1 MRLMVNFEFKQ
12 NPRRGWLQFACLAI
26 FSPSISLSFLCF
38 LCLNLHIIW
47 ISFSFCATR
56 TRNNNVSEEKN
67 GRVGELS
74 SEKAAFP
81 NNLDATF
88 TFYKKKSRNKASE
101 WTHPKRRVAVVVGP
115 QAWPARAPST
125 KQSLIDQLG
134 PTATLP
140 PVLPSICS
148 STSQVLSTS

>member
-1 MRLMVNFEFKQ
+1 M
-12 NPRRGWLQFACLAI
+12 
-26 FSPSISLSFLCF
+26 FLILLTLYF
-38 LCLNLHIIW
+38 TL
-47 ISFSFCATR
+47 
-56 TRNNNVSEEKN
+56 
-67 GRVGELS
+67 
-74 SEKAAFP
+74 
-81 NNLDATF
+81 
-88 TFYKKKSRNKASE
+88 TFYNEKPRNKASE

-148 STSQVLSTS
+148 STSWVLSTSWVVYFNTVAFVHYQCTRTREMMHAPWDYTVYLYKTAKAQNHTRAFSTISMATAWYLVVVLEGSAQ

>member
-1 MRLMVNFEFKQ
+1 MVAGPQAWPARAPSTFLVNVFNTFNF
-12 NPRRGWLQFACLAI
+12 
-26 FSPSISLSFLCF
+26 
-38 LCLNLHIIW
+38 
-47 ISFSFCATR
+47 
-56 TRNNNVSEEKN
+56 
-67 GRVGELS
+67 
-74 SEKAAFP
+74 
-81 NNLDATF
+81 DF
-88 TFYKKKSRNKASE
+88 TLTSYNKKSRNKASE

-148 STSQVLSTS
+148 STS